1 MKRVACGYSRK
12 HWSGEKASFWI
23 SFKSFEIDWAC
34 VYKEKFNEHFNC
46 WHITIK
52 WKAGVDDKKSKEEKW
67 NKNKLNLKDWSEM
80 LESWKGGRFFLCKDS
95 RYKSRIFAAA
105 SALVHSKFS
114 FLFFNQHFTTN
125 NSRRFFRELLG
136 LKLKLF
142 YTKLNR

>member
-1 MKRVACGYSRK
+1 MKRVACGYSRM
-12 HWSGEKASFWI
+12 HWSGEKASFWK

-46 WHITIK
+46 WHINIK
-52 WKAGVDDKKSKEEKW
+52 WEAGVDDKKSKEEKW

-80 LESWKGGRFFLCKDS
+80 LESWKGGRFFFVCKDS

-125 NSRRFFRELLG
+125 NSRRFFSRAARSEI
-136 LKLKLF
+136 KAF
-142 YTKLNR
+142 FIPN